1 MNNEDP
7 KAFDILLNFRVRI
20 EDNSH
25 YSEKQEYIQLLNEF
39 LADQISADDFLYSF
53 LAIYEGINNKLRQM
67 EINESLELGDFLKSS
82 RPQLCNLLVE
92 TYGSCSSF
100 SPDPNITMV
109 DEQELKDCA
118 QLLLVELQKE

>member
-82 RPQLCNLLVE
+82 RLMVLVLVLVQIRILLWL
-92 TYGSCSSF
+92 T
-100 SPDPNITMV
+100 N
-109 DEQELKDCA
+109 KN
-118 QLLLVELQKE
+118 